1 MSKMEKIKVIELDVV
16 DSTNFYLKSYMGERG
31 KLLTVAIA
39 NFQTSGHGQ
48 GKNSWESE
56 SGKNLTFS
64 VECSPVGVPANCQY
78 VLLEAMAISIRS
90 ALEKEIES
98 VRSWKMLEDY
108 DFMFG
113 RSVASGMDCRGFTI
127 KWPNDIYWDDRKISG
142 TLSECTVNSKGVSH
156 CIIGVG
162 INVNQ
167 QHFLSDAPNPISL
180 SQILRHSVPL
190 KKLLERILDNF
201 CECLHSVNSGD
212 YEAIKKEYMRN
223 LYRRT
228 GSYGYI
234 DNEGEFYAR
243 IEDVDSNGHILLRR
257 DDGTLSKYEFKEL
270 KFI

>member
-1 MSKMEKIKVIELDVV
+1 MDKIKIIELDVV
-16 DSTNFYLKSYMGERG
+16 DSTNSYLNSYVGERG
-31 KLLTVAIA
+31 EFMTVAVA

-48 GKNSWESE
+48 GNNKWESE

-64 VECSPVGVPANCQY
+64 VEFCPVGVPANCQY

-90 ALEKEIES
+90 ALAKEVES
-98 VRSWKMLEDY
+98 IRSWKMLEDY

-142 TLSECTVNSKGVSH
+142 TLSECKVSSKGVSR

-167 QHFLSDAPNPISL
+167 REFLSDAPNPISL
-180 SQILRHSVPL
+180 SQIMRHSVSL
-190 KKLLERILDNF
+190 KKLLDHVLENFSER
-201 CECLHSVNSGD
+201 LHAINGGD
-212 YEAIKKEYMRN
+212 YEAIKKEYMSN

-228 GSYGYI
+228 GSYGYF

-257 DDGTLSKYEFKEL
+257 DDGTLSEYEFKEL